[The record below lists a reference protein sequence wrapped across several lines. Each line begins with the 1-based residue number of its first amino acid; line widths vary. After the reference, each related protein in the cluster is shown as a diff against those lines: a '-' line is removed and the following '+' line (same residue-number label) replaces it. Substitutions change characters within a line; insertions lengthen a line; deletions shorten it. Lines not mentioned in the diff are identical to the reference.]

1 MDKKSLKDLFASIG
15 PGILFAGAAIGGSHL
30 VQSTRAG
37 ANYGYALAGII
48 ILILILKYPFFQ
60 YSHRFT
66 AISGKNLIEG
76 YREQGQ
82 WVLGLFAFFAIIVGV
97 INVAAVTLVTGG
109 LASLLLGWQ
118 IHPGVSSALVLI
130 LVSMLIIIG
139 RYPLLD
145 SSMKIMVS
153 ILAFFTI
160 SAAFIALSQ
169 SADKILEPVEWDT
182 FQNISGIAFLLA
194 LMGWMPA
201 PIDIS
206 VWTSIWIQERYKQTK
221 HIPSLR
227 ESMIDY
233 NIGYITTGILALAFL
248 TLGALVM
255 RPSGEIF
262 SNSSVTFA
270 GQLVSLYAAT
280 LGEWS
285 RWIIAVIAFI
295 TMFSTT
301 LSTVDGYSRTL
312 TESVKWLFFFGK
324 RPPQL
329 LFWIILGLL
338 TLLALQIIIFIL
350 SGIKTLVDTAT
361 ILAFLTAPVF
371 AILNFRL
378 VTSPKFP
385 NKDHPGKLMQVLSW
399 SGIVFLSGFS
409 LLYLYLLIFK

>member
-1 MDKKSLKDLFASIG
+1 
-15 PGILFAGAAIGGSHL
+15 
-30 VQSTRAG
+30 
-37 ANYGYALAGII
+37 
-48 ILILILKYPFFQ
+48 
-60 YSHRFT
+60 
-66 AISGKNLIEG
+66 
-76 YREQGQ
+76 
-82 WVLGLFAFFAIIVGV
+82 
-97 INVAAVTLVTGG
+97 
-109 LASLLLGWQ
+109 
-118 IHPGVSSALVLI
+118 
-130 LVSMLIIIG
+130 
-139 RYPLLD
+139 
-145 SSMKIMVS
+145 
-153 ILAFFTI
+153 
-160 SAAFIALSQ
+160 
-169 SADKILEPVEWDT
+169 
-182 FQNISGIAFLLA
+182 
-194 LMGWMPA
+194 
-201 PIDIS
+201 
-206 VWTSIWIQERYKQTK
+206 
-221 HIPSLR
+221 
-227 ESMIDY
+227 MIDY